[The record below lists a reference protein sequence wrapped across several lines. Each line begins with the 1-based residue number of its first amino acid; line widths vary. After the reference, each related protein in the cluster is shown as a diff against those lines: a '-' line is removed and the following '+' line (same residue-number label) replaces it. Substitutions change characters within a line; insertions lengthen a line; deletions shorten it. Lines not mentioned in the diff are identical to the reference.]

1 MVSGQH
7 TVFQSRGKFVYY
19 RIQISSTLLHDDVEI
34 IKAIGKGN
42 TVVFKQVFMSYYE
55 GLCRYAYTILKNAE
69 EAEDVVQSMFVKI
82 WEKRE
87 ELEVKHTIRSYLF
100 KAVYHQCINLLEHR
114 SVKLKHQLHLANEL
128 HAGTQLPE
136 TFQHE
141 LEENIAAAIKTLPE
155 QCRIIFMMSRYDEL
169 RYAEIAS
176 HLNISVNTVE
186 NQISKALKLLRVK
199 LKDLIE

>member
-1 MVSGQH
+1 
-7 TVFQSRGKFVYY
+7 
-19 RIQISSTLLHDDVEI
+19 
-34 IKAIGKGN
+34 
-42 TVVFKQVFMSYYE
+42 MSHYE
-55 GLCRYAYTILKNAE
+55 SLCRYAYTILKDTE

-82 WEKRE
+82 WEKRDG
-87 ELEVKHTIRSYLF
+87 LEVKHTIRSYLF

-114 SVKLKHQLHLANEL
+114 AVKLKHQVHLTHERQSE
-128 HAGTQLPE
+128 TQPPE

-141 LEENIAAAIKTLPE
+141 LEENIVAAIKTLPD

-186 NQISKALKLLRVK
+186 NQISKALKILRVK
-199 LKDLIE
+199 LKDVIE

>member
-1 MVSGQH
+1 
-7 TVFQSRGKFVYY
+7 
-19 RIQISSTLLHDDVEI
+19 LLHADVEI

-42 TVVFKQVFMSYYE
+42 SVVFKQVFISHYE
-55 GLCRYAYTILKNAE
+55 SLCRYAYTILKNAE

-87 ELEVKHTIRSYLF
+87 GLEVKHTIRAYLF

-114 SVKLKHQLHLANEL
+114 TVKLKHQVQLTHEM
-128 HAGTQLPE
+128 HAETQRPVA
-136 TFQHE
+136 FQDE
-141 LEENIAAAIKTLPE
+141 LEENIVAAIKTLPD

-186 NQISKALKLLRVK
+186 NQISKALKILRVK
-199 LKDLIE
+199 LKHVIE

>member
-1 MVSGQH
+1 
-7 TVFQSRGKFVYY
+7 
-19 RIQISSTLLHDDVEI
+19 
-34 IKAIGKGN
+34 
-42 TVVFKQVFMSYYE
+42 MSHYE
-55 GLCRYAYTILKNAE
+55 SLCRYAYTILKNTE

-87 ELEVKHTIRSYLF
+87 GLEVKHTIRSYLF

-114 SVKLKHQLHLANEL
+114 TVKHKHQVHLTHEMQSE
-128 HAGTQLPE
+128 TQLPE

-141 LEENIAAAIKTLPE
+141 LEENIVAAIKSLPD
-155 QCRIIFMMSRYDEL
+155 QCRIIFIMSRYDEL

-186 NQISKALKLLRVK
+186 NQISKALKILRAK
-199 LKDLIE
+199 LKDVIE

>member
-1 MVSGQH
+1 M
-7 TVFQSRGKFVYY
+7 
-19 RIQISSTLLHDDVEI
+19 LHSDVEI

-42 TVVFKQVFMSYYE
+42 SVVFRKVFIAHYDS
-55 GLCRYAYTILKNAE
+55 LCRYACTILKNAE

-82 WEKRE
+82 WEKRG

-114 SVKLKHQLHLANEL
+114 TVKLKHQVHIANEL
-128 HAGTQLPE
+128 HAETQLPE
-136 TFQHE
+136 TFQQE
-141 LEENIAAAIKTLPE
+141 LEENVVAAINGLPE

-176 HLNISVNTVE
+176 QLNISVNTVE
-186 NQISKALKLLRVK
+186 NQISKALKILRAK
-199 LKDLIE
+199 LKDVID

>member
-1 MVSGQH
+1 M
-7 TVFQSRGKFVYY
+7 
-19 RIQISSTLLHDDVEI
+19 LHSDVEI

-42 TVVFKQVFMSYYE
+42 SVVFRQVFMSHYE
-55 GLCRYAYTILKNAE
+55 DLCRYACTILKNAE
-69 EAEDVVQSMFVKI
+69 EAEDVVQSMFVKL

-100 KAVYHQCINLLEHR
+100 KAVYHQCLNLLEHR
-114 SVKLKHQLHLANEL
+114 TVKLKHQVHIAQDAHGE
-128 HAGTQLPE
+128 TQLPE

-141 LEENIAAAIKTLPE
+141 LEENIIAAINSLPD

-176 HLNISVNTVE
+176 NLNISVNTVE
-186 NQISKALKLLRVK
+186 NQISKALKILRVK
-199 LKDLIE
+199 LKDVIE

>member
-1 MVSGQH
+1 M
-7 TVFQSRGKFVYY
+7 
-19 RIQISSTLLHDDVEI
+19 
-34 IKAIGKGN
+34 
-42 TVVFKQVFMSYYE
+42 YYE
-55 GLCRYAYTILKNAE
+55 NLCRYAFTILKNAE

-114 SVKLKHQLHLANEL
+114 TVQLKHQVHITHEMHSEA
-128 HAGTQLPE
+128 QLPE

-141 LEENIAAAIKTLPE
+141 LEESVVAAINGLPE
-155 QCRIIFMMSRYDEL
+155 QCRKIFMMSRYDEL

-186 NQISKALKLLRVK
+186 NQISKALRILRTK
-199 LKDLIE
+199 LKDVID

>member
-1 MVSGQH
+1 M
-7 TVFQSRGKFVYY
+7 
-19 RIQISSTLLHDDVEI
+19 LLSDVEI
-34 IKAIGKGN
+34 FRAIGKGN
-42 TVVFKQVFMSYYE
+42 SVVFKQVFITHYE
-55 GLCRYAYTILKNAE
+55 SLCRYAYSILKNAE

-87 ELEVKHTIRSYLF
+87 RLEVKHTIRSYLF

-114 SVKLKHQLHLANEL
+114 TVKLKYQVHLTHEMYAE
-128 HAGTQLPE
+128 TQLPE

-141 LEENIAAAIKTLPE
+141 LEENIVAAIKSLPD
-155 QCRIIFMMSRYDEL
+155 QCRIIFVMSRYDEL

-186 NQISKALKLLRVK
+186 NQISKALKILRVK
-199 LKDLIE
+199 LKDVIE

>member
-1 MVSGQH
+1 
-7 TVFQSRGKFVYY
+7 
-19 RIQISSTLLHDDVEI
+19 LLHSDVEI

-42 TVVFKQVFMSYYE
+42 SVVFKQVFMSHYE
-55 GLCRYAYTILKNAE
+55 SLCRYAYTILKNAE

-87 ELEVKHTIRSYLF
+87 GLEVKHTIRSYLF
-100 KAVYHQCINLLEHR
+100 KAVYHQCINQLEHR
-114 SVKLKHQLHLANEL
+114 TVKLKHQVHIAHET
-128 HAGTQLPE
+128 HAETQLPE

-141 LEENIAAAIKTLPE
+141 LEENIIAAINSLPD

-176 HLNISVNTVE
+176 NLNISVNTVE
-186 NQISKALKLLRVK
+186 NQISKALKILRVK
-199 LKDLIE
+199 LKDVIE

>member
-1 MVSGQH
+1 M
-7 TVFQSRGKFVYY
+7 
-19 RIQISSTLLHDDVEI
+19 LHSDVEI

-42 TVVFKQVFMSYYE
+42 SVVFKQVFLSYYE
-55 GLCRYAYTILKNAE
+55 SLCRYAYTILKNAE

-87 ELEVKHTIRSYLF
+87 GLEVKHTIRSYLF
-100 KAVYHQCINLLEHR
+100 KAVYHQCLNMLEHR
-114 SVKLKHQLHLANEL
+114 TVKLKHQVHLAQEM
-128 HAGTQLPE
+128 HAETQLPE

-141 LEENIAAAIKTLPE
+141 LEENIVAAIKTLPD

-186 NQISKALKLLRVK
+186 NQISKALKILRVK
-199 LKDLIE
+199 LKDVIE

>member
-1 MVSGQH
+1 M
-7 TVFQSRGKFVYY
+7 
-19 RIQISSTLLHDDVEI
+19 LHADVEI

-42 TVVFKQVFMSYYE
+42 SVVFKQVFISHYE
-55 GLCRYAYTILKNAE
+55 SLCRYAYTILKNAE

-87 ELEVKHTIRSYLF
+87 GLEVKHTIRSYLF
-100 KAVYHQCINLLEHR
+100 KAVYHQCINMLEHR
-114 SVKLKHQLHLANEL
+114 TVKLKHQVHLTHEL
-128 HAGTQLPE
+128 LAETQRPE
-136 TFQHE
+136 TFQDE
-141 LEENIAAAIKTLPE
+141 LEENIIAAIKTLPD

-186 NQISKALKLLRVK
+186 NQISKALKILRVK
-199 LKDLIE
+199 LKDVIE

>member
-1 MVSGQH
+1 
-7 TVFQSRGKFVYY
+7 
-19 RIQISSTLLHDDVEI
+19 
-34 IKAIGKGN
+34 
-42 TVVFKQVFMSYYE
+42 MSHYE
-55 GLCRYAYTILKNAE
+55 SLCRYAYTILKNTE

-87 ELEVKHTIRSYLF
+87 DLDVRHTIRSYLF
-100 KAVYHQCINLLEHR
+100 KAVYHQCINQLEHR
-114 SVKLKHQLHLANEL
+114 TVIQKHQVHVA
-128 HAGTQLPE
+128 HDAQAGTQLPE
-136 TFQHE
+136 TFQNE
-141 LEENIAAAIKTLPE
+141 LEENIIAAINSLPE

-186 NQISKALKLLRVK
+186 NQISKALRILRER